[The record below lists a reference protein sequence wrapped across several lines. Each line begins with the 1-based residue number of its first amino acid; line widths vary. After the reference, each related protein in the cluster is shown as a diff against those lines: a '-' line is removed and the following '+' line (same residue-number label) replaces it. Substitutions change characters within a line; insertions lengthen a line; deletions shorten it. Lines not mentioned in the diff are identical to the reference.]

1 MLEVKD
7 VTVGGFSLFV
17 HYLPYRKSDRMQEI
31 RRYTEYLNM
40 DIETPT
46 LNYLQRLIQQHLVR
60 IPYETFS
67 KFYYYSYGEKRV
79 PTLST
84 FVDNLY
90 DKGWGGTCFTLN
102 INFGRLLKSLGF
114 DCQFVRVQPGH
125 LGLMITLDDH
135 RYYVDVGYGSPIMK
149 PVELEARKRHLLHG
163 FGEEIIFTQ
172 KDRFLFEINRRSNG
186 KTFVTKE
193 IEWKPLEEEDL
204 IADIDSSYL
213 DTDDNVTM
221 RRITAVRF
229 QGNQC
234 YFLRNETLKVMTYR
248 NIREYQMRDIQRWKD
263 IVQEVYQFQNAS
275 LDDTLHFL
283 KQRNVTLF
291 N

>member
-1 MLEVKD
+1 MSKAKD
-7 VTVGGFSLFV
+7 MALRRFFLFV
-17 HYLPYRKSDRMQEI
+17 HHLSYRKSDRMQAI
-31 RRYTEYLNM
+31 KRYTEYLNM

-46 LNYLQRLIQQHLVR
+46 LNYLQRLIQQHLIR

-67 KFYYYSYGEKRV
+67 KFYYYSHGEKLV
-79 PTLST
+79 PSLST
-84 FVDNLY
+84 FVDNLH

-102 INFGRLLKSLGF
+102 INFGRLLKELGF

-125 LGLMITLDDH
+125 LGLMITLNDH

-149 PVELEARKRHLLHG
+149 PIELEARKRHLLHG

-193 IEWKPLEEEDL
+193 IEWKPLREEDL
-204 IADIDSSYL
+204 AADIDSSYL
-213 DTDDNVTM
+213 DTDENVTM
-221 RRITAVRF
+221 RRVTAVRF

-291 N
+291 S